1 MAHKILVLDDDISI
15 LRLIKNVLEDANYLV
30 ETRSKVIDI
39 DICDFIGFDL
49 IILDIM
55 MPVSGLDIC
64 AYIRNYVQ
72 TPILFLTAKN
82 LEQDMIEGIRTGADD
97 YMTKPFSVQELLAR
111 VNMHIRRDER
121 HKPQTKL
128 LTFGQLSIDY
138 ASKEVKV
145 LNELLPITKREFE
158 LIYLLASHP
167 ERPYTIDEIYEY
179 LYPQSSDT
187 QCRSISEFIYQ
198 IRQKM
203 KPYRI
208 NPIKTIWG
216 GGYKW
221 QLAEVSNN

>member
-1 MAHKILVLDDDISI
+1 MEHNILVLDDDVSI
-15 LRLIKNVLEDANYLV
+15 LRLIKNVLEDAHYSV
-30 ETRSKVIDI
+30 ETRSKITDI
-39 DICDFIGFDL
+39 DICDFIGYDL

-64 AYIRNYVQ
+64 AYIRNHIH

-82 LEQDMIEGIRTGADD
+82 LEQDMIEGIRAGADD
-97 YMTKPFSVQELLAR
+97 YITKPFRVKVLLAR
-111 VNMHIRRDER
+111 VNMHIRRDKR
-121 HKPQTKL
+121 QKPQTKL
-128 LTFGQLSIDY
+128 LTFGQLSIDF

-158 LIYLLASHP
+158 IIYLLASQP
-167 ERPYTIDEIYEY
+167 ERPYTIDELYEY

-187 QCRSISEFIYQ
+187 QYRSISEFIYQ

-203 KPYRI
+203 KPYHI

-216 GGYKW
+216 GGYRW

>member
-15 LRLIKNVLEDANYLV
+15 LRLIKNVLEDANYTV
-30 ETRSKVIDI
+30 VTRSKITDI
-39 DICDFIGFDL
+39 DICDFTGFNL
-49 IILDIM
+49 IILDVM
-55 MPVSGLDIC
+55 MPVNGLDIC
-64 AYIRNYVQ
+64 AYIRQPIQ

-82 LEQDMIEGIRTGADD
+82 LEQDMLAGIQAGADD
-97 YMTKPFSVQELLAR
+97 YITKPFSVKELLAR

-121 HKPQTKL
+121 HNLQTQL

-138 ASKEVKV
+138 ASKEVKI

-187 QCRSISEFIYQ
+187 QWRSISEFIYQ

-203 KPYRI
+203 KPYHI

-216 GGYKW
+216 GGYRW
-221 QLAEVSNN
+221 QLPEALNN